1 MDTALERAAGTPR
14 PASVPPNGPTLL
26 FDGVCNLCNGAVQFV
41 LDHERDHELRF
52 AALQSPEAKEL
63 LGDHPLPSGLDSV
76 ILVEGGEV
84 FTHSD
89 AALRV
94 ARHLG
99 MPWRLLSAFR
109 VVPRFV
115 RDAVY
120 RFIARHRYRWF
131 GKSETCRIPTP
142 ELRARFLA

>member
-1 MDTALERAAGTPR
+1 MRPESEHTTGAGAVGGDAPT
-14 PASVPPNGPTLL
+14 GPTLL

-41 LDHERDHELRF
+41 LDHERDHTLRF
-52 AALQSPEAKEL
+52 AALQSPEAKDL
-63 LGDHPLPSGLDSV
+63 LGDHPLPAGLDSV
-76 ILVEGGEV
+76 LLVEGGEV
-84 FTHSD
+84 FAHSD

-94 ARHLG
+94 ARHLR
-99 MPWRLLSAFR
+99 MPWRLLGVFR

-120 RFIARHRYRWF
+120 RFVARHRYRWF